1 MPQNKESDT
10 LTQAVKDDGILANET
25 ILGQHEKHVQRKQLT
40 TTKLGSLTTYLD
52 VVRNTVNFATINHT
66 VEKLEVNQSIMF
78 QALQQFTA
86 LFLRPRV
93 TVWANKFGSQHP
105 QVVFWLARRV
115 ETFLVELGKITNNFT
130 VLSKVK
136 GNRFN
141 DISVAPFKTLL
152 NIFFNT
158 EETILK
164 YVEDDTC
171 LVEVPRTCPDSL
183 NPKKIAAKKAYD
195 DALQTMNRANA
206 AATRSNNHNAGRGD
220 HHGYAGRGDNP
231 GGRGRG
237 TSGRGDGG
245 G

>member
-1 MPQNKESDT
+1 M
-10 LTQAVKDDGILANET
+10 
-25 ILGQHEKHVQRKQLT
+25 
-40 TTKLGSLTTYLD
+40 
-52 VVRNTVNFATINHT
+52 
-66 VEKLEVNQSIMF
+66 
-78 QALQQFTA
+78 
-86 LFLRPRV
+86 
-93 TVWANKFGSQHP
+93 
-105 QVVFWLARRV
+105 
-115 ETFLVELGKITNNFT
+115 
-130 VLSKVK
+130 
-136 GNRFN
+136 
-141 DISVAPFKTLL
+141 VAPFKTLL

-220 HHGYAGRGDNP
+220 HHGYAGRGDNQ

-245 G
+245 GRGDTNRGDGGRGDGGCGNGGRGASGRGGGGRGQDNQQSAEER